1 MTTGI
6 LTICGIPKYS
16 AGSIMPGYKWLSII
30 ALDISDIEG
39 KMKVMQTLGV
49 PIQMLEAKC

>member
-6 LTICGIPKYS
+6 LTICESAKYS
-16 AGSIMPGYKWLSII
+16 AGSIMPGYKWLFDNS
-30 ALDISDIEG
+30 LDISDIEG